1 MKKEKHIRREYLS
14 HLLLSFSD
22 YFLFVPKEY
31 FPSGKPRSCNH
42 FASVNTFRLLTSFF
56 QIGFILLLKEK
67 KRISYVNTV
76 LDFLHDTLILSL
88 KLSNLFFISRDFPNL
103 QQSRQ
108 IILPAIYLSFFVQ
121 KIIAR
126 KNRNCYRKIFHAFSS
141 FFSRCLLL

>member
-1 MKKEKHIRREYLS
+1 MHSEEQIARLTRKLGTRKAIKLFFDDSVKEIMIFKSAE
-14 HLLLSFSD
+14 
-22 YFLFVPKEY
+22 KEIGNKD
-31 FPSGKPRSCNH
+31 PGNS
-42 FASVNTFRLLTSFF
+42 F